1 MKALC
6 KYIGQCRVSQGQCIF
21 DEPKKA
27 SNASSEAT
35 VELPMNERLMD
46 RPGSGLRIEEKAQRL
61 FFFVLYLRTK
71 GKFEN
76 WSSEL
81 LSPSVLHIPGLYLGS
96 DKKKS

>member
-1 MKALC
+1 MPCVNITDNAD
-6 KYIGQCRVSQGQCIF
+6 CRVSVQGQCIF

-27 SNASSEAT
+27 SNAPTEALPT

-96 DKKKS
+96 